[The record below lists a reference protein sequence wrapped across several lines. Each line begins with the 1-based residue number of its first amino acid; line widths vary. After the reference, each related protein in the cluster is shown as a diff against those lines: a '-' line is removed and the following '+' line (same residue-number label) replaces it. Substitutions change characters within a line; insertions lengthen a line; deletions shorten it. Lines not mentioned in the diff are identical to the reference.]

1 MKKNTISLSREQLEE
16 AIQLFN
22 SSMDDYLYLF
32 DIQNDYYSISKH
44 AMERFCLPDYHFK
57 EATDAH
63 NQFVYKEDLPL
74 LFEEFS
80 KIKSGE
86 IVKHSLHYRWLD
98 HEHNPVWINCR
109 GEAILDEFNK
119 PLYLIGCVNEIG
131 KKQKA
136 DNISGLLREPS
147 LEAYLSSKKEE
158 DISGFLMQI
167 GIDDYDEIN
176 GRFGLKYGEEVLKQF
191 SHCIQ
196 ASLQAKQQ
204 LYELGGG
211 RFILMSLP
219 YQTKEDALNL
229 YKDLKKSVEQ
239 LLASNDYRIVFT
251 ISAGIVEVEGQ
262 SHDYDTL
269 VKYSEFALNE
279 AKKKGKN
286 SYYVFTKEKYDQFIR
301 QREIRV
307 ELQNSINHRFSN
319 FETYYQPIVDVKTR
333 KLIGAEAL
341 MRFKMQRD
349 DQVELI
355 SPVEFIPI
363 LEESGLIIPAGR
375 WILREAVGNCKKW
388 QEDIPDFKV
397 NVNLSYVQIIKSSI
411 LDEIKLALK
420 DYDLK
425 PSLLGI
431 EVTESGYL
439 ENTYHYKKLWS
450 SLKKEGITLIL
461 DDYGTGYSNAYRLGN
476 LTPHYIKIDRVLTQ
490 KALSSSY
497 ERSILIYII
506 EMAHTLNLKVCIE
519 GIETEEELEKIKELN
534 PDYIQGYLFGKPVP
548 ENEFYLQQIKK
559 ND

>member
-109 GEAILDEFNK
+109 GEVILDEFNK

-196 ASLQAKQQ
+196 ASLQDKQQ
-204 LYELGGG
+204 LYELGSG

-307 ELQNSINHRFSN
+307 ELQNSINHHFSN

-341 MRFKMQRD
+341 MRFKMPREGHD
-349 DQVELI
+349 ELI

-388 QEDIPDFKV
+388 QENIPDFKV

-548 ENEFYLQQIKK
+548 EKEFYLQQIKK

>member
-1 MKKNTISLSREQLEE
+1 MKRNKITLSREQLEE

-22 SSMDDYLYLF
+22 RSMDDYLYLF
-32 DIQNDYYSISKH
+32 DLQNDYYTISKH
-44 AMERFCLPDYHFK
+44 AIDRFCLPNYHFN
-57 EATDAH
+57 DAENEH
-63 NQFVYKEDLPL
+63 NHFVYKEDLPL
-74 LFEEFS
+74 LFNEFH

-86 IVKHSLHYRWLD
+86 ITEHSLHYRWLD
-98 HEHNPVWINCR
+98 KNHNPVWINCR
-109 GEAILDEFNK
+109 GDVILDEFNK

-136 DNISGLLREPS
+136 DNVSGLLKES
-147 LEAYLSSKKEE
+147 GLEVYLSKNKEM
-158 DISGFLMQI
+158 SGFLMQI
-167 GIDDYDEIN
+167 GIDDFEEIN
-176 GRFGLKYGEEVLKQF
+176 GRFGLKYGEEILKQF
-191 SHCIQ
+191 SNCMQ
-196 ASLQAKQQ
+196 ETLKDKQK
-204 LYELGGG
+204 LYDLGNG

-219 YQTKEDALNL
+219 YQNKKDALEIYNE
-229 YKDLKKSVEQ
+229 LKKSVEK
-239 LLASNDYRIVFT
+239 LLEANAYHTVFT
-251 ISAGIVEVEGQ
+251 ISAGIVEVNGEN
-262 SHDYDTL
+262 HDYDTL
-269 VKYSEFALNE
+269 VKYTEFALNE

-286 SYYVFTKEKYDQFIR
+286 SSYIFTKVKYDQFIR
-301 QREIRV
+301 RREIRV
-307 ELQNSINHRFSN
+307 ELQNSIDHDFVG
-319 FETYYQPIVDVKTR
+319 FETYYQPIVNIHTG

-341 MRFKMQRD
+341 MRFKMKRG
-349 DQVELI
+349 DQIELI

-375 WILREAVGNCKKW
+375 WILREAVECCKRW
-388 QEDIPDFKV
+388 QKDIPHFKV

-411 LDEIKLALK
+411 LDEIKQALK
-420 DYDLK
+420 DFDLA

-506 EMAHTLNLKVCIE
+506 EMAHTLNLEVCIE
-519 GIETEEELEKIKELN
+519 GIETEEELQEIKKLN
-534 PDYIQGYLFGKPVP
+534 PDYIQGYLFGKPAP
-548 ENEFYLQQIKK
+548 EDEFYNQQIKK
-559 ND
+559 K

>member
-109 GEAILDEFNK
+109 GEVILDEFNK

-196 ASLQAKQQ
+196 ASLQDKQQ
-204 LYELGGG
+204 LYELGSG

-239 LLASNDYRIVFT
+239 LLASNEYRIVFT
-251 ISAGIVEVEGQ
+251 ISAGIVEVEGE

-286 SYYVFTKEKYDQFIR
+286 SYYVFTKEKYDHFIR

-307 ELQNSINHRFSN
+307 ELQNSINHHFSN
-319 FETYYQPIVDVKTR
+319 FATYYQPIVDVKTR

-349 DQVELI
+349 DHVELI

-548 ENEFYLQQIKK
+548 EKEFYLQQIKK

>member
-109 GEAILDEFNK
+109 GEVILDEFNR

-196 ASLQAKQQ
+196 ASLQDKQQ
-204 LYELGGG
+204 LYELGSG

-239 LLASNDYRIVFT
+239 LLASNEYRIVFT
-251 ISAGIVEVEGQ
+251 ISAGIVEVEGE

-286 SYYVFTKEKYDQFIR
+286 SYYVFTKEKYDHFIR

-307 ELQNSINHRFSN
+307 ELQNSINHHFSN
-319 FETYYQPIVDVKTR
+319 FATYYQPIVDVKTR

-349 DQVELI
+349 DHVELI

-548 ENEFYLQQIKK
+548 EKEFYLQQIKK

>member
-86 IVKHSLHYRWLD
+86 IVEHSLHYRWLD

-109 GEAILDEFNK
+109 GEVILDEFNK

-196 ASLQAKQQ
+196 ASLQDKQQ
-204 LYELGGG
+204 LYELGSG

-219 YQTKEDALNL
+219 YQTKDDALNL

-286 SYYVFTKEKYDQFIR
+286 SYYVFTKEKYDRFIR

-307 ELQNSINHRFSN
+307 ELQNSINHHFSN

-388 QEDIPDFKV
+388 QEDISDFKV

-548 ENEFYLQQIKK
+548 EKEFYLQQIKK

>member
-1 MKKNTISLSREQLEE
+1 MKRNKITLSREQLEE

-22 SSMDDYLYLF
+22 RSMDDYLYLF
-32 DIQNDYYSISKH
+32 DLQNDYYTISKH
-44 AMERFCLPDYHFK
+44 AIDRFCLPNYHFN
-57 EATDAH
+57 DAENEH
-63 NQFVYKEDLPL
+63 NHFVYKEDLSL
-74 LFEEFS
+74 LFNEFH

-86 IVKHSLHYRWLD
+86 ITEHSLHYRWLD
-98 HEHNPVWINCR
+98 KNHNPVWINCR
-109 GEAILDEFNK
+109 GEVILDEFNK

-136 DNISGLLREPS
+136 DNVSGLLKES
-147 LEAYLSSKKEE
+147 GLEVYLSENKEM
-158 DISGFLMQI
+158 SGFLMQI
-167 GIDDYDEIN
+167 GIDDFEEIN
-176 GRFGLKYGEEVLKQF
+176 GRFGLKYGEEILKQF
-191 SHCIQ
+191 SNCMQ
-196 ASLQAKQQ
+196 ETLKDKQK
-204 LYELGGG
+204 LYDLGNG

-219 YQTKEDALNL
+219 YQNKKDALEI
-229 YKDLKKSVEQ
+229 YSELKKSVEK
-239 LLASNDYRIVFT
+239 LLEANAYHTVFT
-251 ISAGIVEVEGQ
+251 ISAGIVEVNGEN
-262 SHDYDTL
+262 HDYDTL

-286 SYYVFTKEKYDQFIR
+286 SYYVFTKEKYDRFIR

-307 ELQNSINHRFSN
+307 ELQNSINHHFSN

-341 MRFKMQRD
+341 MRFKMQID
-349 DQVELI
+349 DQVEFI

-388 QEDIPDFKV
+388 QENIPDFKV

-548 ENEFYLQQIKK
+548 EKEFYLQQIKK